1 MSEVVQGK
9 NIMITGATSGIGLEL
24 VKSFS
29 SKGANI
35 IMLGK
40 DEDKLD
46 ELYDEISAHSGK
58 NLIIR
63 SDLRQLDEKGAIQIS
78 DEIKKYYDNI
88 DGLIHNAAIL
98 GNLTRIE
105 DYQSKTWDDVLQ
117 VNLTSSFLITKHL
130 LELVSY
136 SNEAR
141 IIFVSSGVSNIGKAF
156 WGAYSVSKFAQRGLA
171 EILSEE
177 TEVNKNMKVFSFDPG
192 ATKTKMRFAARPSED
207 QDSIKT
213 PKDLIHCFEWFFSD
227 ESSLSKNV
235 HFKYSDFHLPKD
247 AT

>member
-1 MSEVVQGK
+1 MSEVVKGK

-46 ELYDEISAHSGK
+46 QLYDAISAHSGK

-78 DEIKKYYDNI
+78 DEIKKYYENI

-98 GNLTRIE
+98 GNLTRHPF
-105 DYQSKTWDDVLQ
+105 KPV
-117 VNLTSSFLITKHL
+117 FA
-130 LELVSY
+130 
-136 SNEAR
+136 EA
-141 IIFVSSGVSNIGKAF
+141 II
-156 WGAYSVSKFAQRGLA
+156 
-171 EILSEE
+171 
-177 TEVNKNMKVFSFDPG
+177 
-192 ATKTKMRFAARPSED
+192 
-207 QDSIKT
+207 
-213 PKDLIHCFEWFFSD
+213 
-227 ESSLSKNV
+227 
-235 HFKYSDFHLPKD
+235 
-247 AT
+247 

>member
-1 MSEVVQGK
+1 MSEFVKGK

-46 ELYDEISAHSGK
+46 ELYDDISTQRGK
-58 NLIIR
+58 NLIVR
-63 SDLRQLDEKGAIQIS
+63 SDLKQLDEKSVIQIS
-78 DEIKKYYDNI
+78 DEIKKYYENI

-105 DYQSKTWDDVLQ
+105 DYQSKIWDDVLQ

-130 LELVSY
+130 MELISY

-141 IIFVSSGVSNIGKAF
+141 IIFVYNMYLYICTNHVNIHVCNLKYNREFRLTLFSRSFPLPARRK
-156 WGAYSVSKFAQRGLA
+156 SKCL
-171 EILSEE
+171 LHS
-177 TEVNKNMKVFSFDPG
+177 
-192 ATKTKMRFAARPSED
+192 
-207 QDSIKT
+207 
-213 PKDLIHCFEWFFSD
+213 W
-227 ESSLSKNV
+227 
-235 HFKYSDFHLPKD
+235 HF
-247 AT
+247 

>member
-1 MSEVVQGK
+1 MSEFVKGK

-46 ELYDEISAHSGK
+46 ELYDEISIHGGK
-58 NLIIR
+58 NLIIK
-63 SDLRQLDEKGAIQIS
+63 SDLRELDEKGAIQVS
-78 DEIKKYYDNI
+78 DEIKKYYENI
-88 DGLIHNAAIL
+88 EGLIHNAAIL

-130 LELVSY
+130 LELVAS

-141 IIFVSSGVSNIGKAF
+141 IIFVSSSVSNIGKAF

-177 TEVNKNMKVFSFDPG
+177 TEVNKNIKVFSFDPG

-227 ESSLSKNV
+227 KSALSENI

>member
-1 MSEVVQGK
+1 MSEVVKGK
-9 NIMITGATSGIGLEL
+9 NIMVTGATSGIGLEL
-24 VKSFS
+24 ARSFS
-29 SKGANI
+29 SKGANLI
-35 IMLGK
+35 ILGK
-40 DEDKLD
+40 DEEKLD
-46 ELYDEISAHSGK
+46 ELYDEISIHGGK
-58 NLIIR
+58 NLIIK
-63 SDLRQLDEKGAIQIS
+63 SDLKELDEKGAIQIS
-78 DEIKKYYDNI
+78 DEIKKYYENI

-105 DYQSKTWDDVLQ
+105 DYQSTTWDEVLQ

-130 LELVSY
+130 LELASS

-141 IIFVSSGVSNIGKAF
+141 IIFVSSSVSNNGKAF

-177 TEVNKNMKVFSFDPG
+177 TEVNKNIKVFTLDPG

-227 ESSLSKNV
+227 ESSLSEKV

>member
-1 MSEVVQGK
+1 MSELLLEK
-9 NIMITGATSGIGLEL
+9 NILITGATSGIGHEL
-24 VKSFS
+24 AKSFAL
-29 SKGANI
+29 KGANI
-35 IMLGK
+35 ILLGK
-40 DEDKLD
+40 NEKKLD
-46 ELYDEISAHSGK
+46 SLYDEISLHGGK
-58 NLIIR
+58 NLIIK
-63 SDLRQLDEKGAIQIS
+63 SDLRELDEEGSIQIS
-78 DEIKKYYDNI
+78 NEIRKYYNNI

-98 GNLTRIE
+98 GSLTRIE
-105 DYQSKTWDDVLQ
+105 DYQSETWDDVLQ

-130 LELVSY
+130 LDLLFS
-136 SNEAR
+136 SKQGR
-141 IIFVSSGVSNIGKAF
+141 IVFVSSGVANVGKAF

-177 TEVNKNMKVFSFDPG
+177 TEVNKNVKVFSFDPG

-227 ESSLSKNV
+227 KSVLSEKV
-235 HFKYSDFHLPKD
+235 HFKYSDFHLPED

>member
-1 MSEVVQGK
+1 
-9 NIMITGATSGIGLEL
+9 MI
-24 VKSFS
+24 S
-29 SKGANI
+29 S
-35 IMLGK
+35 
-40 DEDKLD
+40 
-46 ELYDEISAHSGK
+46 
-58 NLIIR
+58 
-63 SDLRQLDEKGAIQIS
+63 
-78 DEIKKYYDNI
+78 
-88 DGLIHNAAIL
+88 
-98 GNLTRIE
+98 
-105 DYQSKTWDDVLQ
+105 
-117 VNLTSSFLITKHL
+117 
-130 LELVSY
+130 

-141 IIFVSSGVSNIGKAF
+141 IIFVSSSVSNIGKAF

-177 TEVNKNMKVFSFDPG
+177 TEVNKNIKVFSFDPG

-227 ESSLSKNV
+227 KSALSENI

>member
-1 MSEVVQGK
+1 MSEVVKGK
-9 NIMITGATSGIGLEL
+9 NIMVTGATSGIGLEL
-24 VKSFS
+24 ARSFS
-29 SKGANI
+29 SKGANLI
-35 IMLGK
+35 ILGK
-40 DEDKLD
+40 DEEKLD
-46 ELYDEISAHSGK
+46 ELYDEISIHGGK
-58 NLIIR
+58 NLIIK
-63 SDLRQLDEKGAIQIS
+63 SDLKELDEKGAIQIS
-78 DEIKKYYDNI
+78 DEIKKYYENI

-105 DYQSKTWDDVLQ
+105 DYQSKTWDEVLQ

-130 LELVSY
+130 LQLTSS

-141 IIFVSSGVSNIGKAF
+141 IIFVSSRVSNNGKAF
-156 WGAYSVSKFAQRGLA
+156 WGAYSISKFAQRGLA

-177 TEVNKNMKVFSFDPG
+177 TEVNKNIKVFTLDPG

-227 ESSLSKNV
+227 ESSLSERV

>member
-1 MSEVVQGK
+1 MSEVIKGK
-9 NIMITGATSGIGLEL
+9 NIMVTGATSGIGLEL
-24 VKSFS
+24 ARSFS
-29 SKGANI
+29 SKGGNLI
-35 IMLGK
+35 ILGK
-40 DEDKLD
+40 DEKKLD
-46 ELYDEISAHSGK
+46 ELYDEISTYGGK
-58 NLIIR
+58 NFIIK
-63 SDLRQLDEKGAIQIS
+63 SDLKELDEKGAIQIS
-78 DEIKKYYDNI
+78 DEIKKYYGNL

-105 DYQSKTWDDVLQ
+105 DYQSATWDEVVQ

-130 LELVSY
+130 LELASS

-141 IIFVSSGVSNIGKAF
+141 IIFVSSSVSNNGKAF

-177 TEVNKNMKVFSFDPG
+177 TEVNKNIKVFTLDPG

-213 PKDLIHCFEWFFSD
+213 PKDLMHCFEWFFSD
-227 ESSLSKNV
+227 ESSLSKKV

>member
-1 MSEVVQGK
+1 MSEVVKGK

-46 ELYDEISAHSGK
+46 QLYDAISAHSGK

-78 DEIKKYYDNI
+78 DEIKKYYENI

-130 LELVSY
+130 LELVSS

-141 IIFVSSGVSNIGKAF
+141 IIFVSS
-156 WGAYSVSKFAQRGLA
+156 SVSLFQSTSAKLQ
-171 EILSEE
+171 
-177 TEVNKNMKVFSFDPG
+177 
-192 ATKTKMRFAARPSED
+192 PS
-207 QDSIKT
+207 SA
-213 PKDLIHCFEWFFSD
+213 S
-227 ESSLSKNV
+227 
-235 HFKYSDFHLPKD
+235 
-247 AT
+247 

>member
-1 MSEVVQGK
+1 MSEAFKGK
-9 NIMITGATSGIGLEL
+9 NIMVTGATSGIGREL

-46 ELYDEISAHSGK
+46 ALYDDISLNFGK
-58 NLIIR
+58 NLIIK
-63 SDLRQLDEKGAIQIS
+63 SDLRELDEKGAIQIL
-78 DEIKKYYDNI
+78 DEIKKYYENI

-117 VNLTSSFLITKHL
+117 VNLTSSFLLTKHL
-130 LELVSY
+130 LELVSF

-141 IIFVSSGVSNIGKAF
+141 IIFVSSSVSNIGKAF
-156 WGAYSVSKFAQRGLA
+156 WGAYSVSKFAQRGFA

-177 TEVNKNMKVFSFDPG
+177 TEVNKNIKVFSFDPG
-192 ATKTKMRFAARPSED
+192 ATKTKMRFAAMPSED
-207 QDSIKT
+207 QDSVKN
-213 PKDLIHCFEWFFSD
+213 PKDLINCFEWFFSD
-227 ESSLSKNV
+227 ESSLSENV

>member
-1 MSEVVQGK
+1 MSELIKGK

-46 ELYDEISAHSGK
+46 ELYDEISAQGGK

-63 SDLRQLDEKGAIQIS
+63 TDLRKFDEKGAIQIS
-78 DEIKKYYDNI
+78 DEIKKYYVNI

-130 LELVSY
+130 LESVSY
-136 SNEAR
+136 THLTLPTTN
-141 IIFVSSGVSNIGKAF
+141 
-156 WGAYSVSKFAQRGLA
+156 SV
-171 EILSEE
+171 
-177 TEVNKNMKVFSFDPG
+177 
-192 ATKTKMRFAARPSED
+192 
-207 QDSIKT
+207 
-213 PKDLIHCFEWFFSD
+213 
-227 ESSLSKNV
+227 
-235 HFKYSDFHLPKD
+235 
-247 AT
+247 

>member
-1 MSEVVQGK
+1 MSEVVKGK
-9 NIMITGATSGIGLEL
+9 NIMVTGATSGIGLEL
-24 VKSFS
+24 ARSFS
-29 SKGANI
+29 SKGANLI
-35 IMLGK
+35 ILGK
-40 DEDKLD
+40 DEEKLD
-46 ELYDEISAHSGK
+46 ELYDEISIHGGK
-58 NLIIR
+58 NLIIK
-63 SDLRQLDEKGAIQIS
+63 SDLKELDEKGAIQIS
-78 DEIKKYYDNI
+78 DEIKKYYENI

-105 DYQSKTWDDVLQ
+105 DYQSKTWDEVLQ

-130 LELVSY
+130 LQLTSS

-141 IIFVSSGVSNIGKAF
+141 IIFVSSRVSNNGKAF
-156 WGAYSVSKFAQRGLA
+156 WGAYSISKFAQRGLA

-177 TEVNKNMKVFSFDPG
+177 TEVNKNIKVFTLDPG

-227 ESSLSKNV
+227 ESSLSEKV

>member
-1 MSEVVQGK
+1 MSEVVKGK
-9 NIMITGATSGIGLEL
+9 NIMVTGATSGIGLEL
-24 VKSFS
+24 ARSFS
-29 SKGANI
+29 SKGANLI
-35 IMLGK
+35 ILGK
-40 DEDKLD
+40 DEEKLD
-46 ELYDEISAHSGK
+46 ELYDEISIHGGK
-58 NLIIR
+58 NLIIK
-63 SDLRQLDEKGAIQIS
+63 SDLKELDEKGAIQIS
-78 DEIKKYYDNI
+78 DEIKKYYGKI

-105 DYQSKTWDDVLQ
+105 DYQSKTWDEVLQ
-117 VNLTSSFLITKHL
+117 VNLTASFLITKHL
-130 LELVSY
+130 LELASS

-141 IIFVSSGVSNIGKAF
+141 IIFVSSSVSNNGKAF
-156 WGAYSVSKFAQRGLA
+156 WGAYSISKFAQRGLA

-177 TEVNKNMKVFSFDPG
+177 TEVNKNIKVFTLDPG

-227 ESSLSKNV
+227 ESSLSEKV

>member
-1 MSEVVQGK
+1 
-9 NIMITGATSGIGLEL
+9 MITGATSGIGLEL

-46 ELYDEISAHSGK
+46 ELYDISAHSGK

-63 SDLRQLDEKGAIQIS
+63 SDLRKLDEKGAIQIS
-78 DEIKKYYDNI
+78 DEIKKYYENI

-141 IIFVSSGVSNIGKAF
+141 IILSLQVF
-156 WGAYSVSKFAQRGLA
+156 Q
-171 EILSEE
+171 ILKGILGSL
-177 TEVNKNMKVFSFDPG
+177 FSF
-192 ATKTKMRFAARPSED
+192 KICSKRFD
-207 QDSIKT
+207 
-213 PKDLIHCFEWFFSD
+213 
-227 ESSLSKNV
+227 
-235 HFKYSDFHLPKD
+235 
-247 AT
+247 